1 MDRNNKQKLHKC
13 IIANASAIWQHA
25 AHTTDLP
32 SSPGSYT
39 GGIQRKPTSKSKIL
53 KNFLEKGRKNGP
65 AGREKKRK
73 SNGTRQKNTRGDSK
87 VEIND
92 NPDIADAKY

>member
-1 MDRNNKQKLHKC
+1 MGQ
-13 IIANASAIWQHA
+13 Q
-25 AHTTDLP
+25 
-32 SSPGSYT
+32 
-39 GGIQRKPTSKSKIL
+39 
-53 KNFLEKGRKNGP
+53 
-65 AGREKKRK
+65 AGKKDRK